1 MLMTVIFGLGL
12 AFILG
17 YYFGLIPAIVVGIIA
32 FAICLAEVALIYKS
46 RIPADTFRDMILQET
61 DGSLPRRVII
71 QDPVYKTIK
80 FDQTG
85 DLVETQLGTY
95 FMYGH
100 PWEFPK
106 KWLII
111 NRLLP
116 QQAARKLIIIQGVV
130 QYMGND
136 TKYVETPNRL
146 LDKKGAVVGYADL
159 ILMES
164 AYDIIN
170 KTKRFTNEA
179 ITMNPKVIKNK
190 LEKININDLNPPQ
203 Y

>member
-1 MLMTVIFGLGL
+1 MG
-12 AFILG
+12 
-17 YYFGLIPAIVVGIIA
+17 IPW
-32 FAICLAEVALIYKS
+32 
-46 RIPADTFRDMILQET
+46 Q
-61 DGSLPRRVII
+61 
-71 QDPVYKTIK
+71 
-80 FDQTG
+80 
-85 DLVETQLGTY
+85 
-95 FMYGH
+95 
-100 PWEFPK
+100 FPK
-106 KWLII
+106 RWLII

-116 QQAARKLIIIQGVV
+116 QQAARKLIVIQGVV

-146 LDKKGAVVGYADL
+146 RDRKGAIVGYADL